1 MFYVGSGTEIYSS
14 PTTLPT
20 LSSFCTLPSDL
31 GEVEYLGLSARGNR
45 LVVVMYDEN
54 SSEERKGSV
63 VYVDL
68 SSHAVTHTFPH
79 ILHHCA
85 GYWGA
90 NDSTSSGFGDFG
102 DTL

>member
-1 MFYVGSGTEIYSS
+1 
-14 PTTLPT
+14 
-20 LSSFCTLPSDL
+20 
-31 GEVEYLGLSARGNR
+31 
-45 LVVVMYDEN
+45 MYDEN